1 MTCGGAAYLLH
12 AVLALGVEIAVLVAV
27 FRLGSTMIPGWAGLV
42 AGLFLLA
49 CVIALWARWGA
60 PKSRHR
66 LTGRALLAFK
76 IAIFGTGTV
85 AVWAADGTLV
95 AVIFALIV
103 AAHLV
108 LAMAI
113 DAL

>member
-1 MTCGGAAYLLH
+1 VTRGGAAYLLH

-49 CVIALWARWGA
+49 CVIVLWGRWGA
-60 PKSRHR
+60 PKSGHR
-66 LTGRALLAFK
+66 LTSRPLLVFK
-76 IAIFGTGTV
+76 IAIFTLGAAAFW
-85 AVWAADGTLV
+85 AVDGALV
-95 AVIFALIV
+95 AMIFTVICVLHLALAV
-103 AAHLV
+103 
-108 LAMAI
+108 AI

>member
-60 PKSRHR
+60 PKSGHR
-66 LTGRALLAFK
+66 LTGRPLLVFK
-76 IAIFGTGTV
+76 VAIFTLG
-85 AVWAADGTLV
+85 AAAFWAADGTLV

>member
-1 MTCGGAAYLLH
+1 M
-12 AVLALGVEIAVLVAV
+12 EIAVLVAV

-60 PKSRHR
+60 PKSGHR
-66 LTGRALLAFK
+66 LTGRPLLVFK
-76 IAIFGTGTV
+76 VAIFTLG
-85 AVWAADGTLV
+85 AAAFWAADGTLV